1 MNEWNSSRCVTE
13 YYITLSLHMHGA
25 GTHTHTRGGGDSR
38 HTRVH
43 TPCSAAAGWG
53 AGCSLWSPKSKS
65 GSATHTEPGVPHSH
79 LCVPPR
85 EEAHGNIRDV

>member
-25 GTHTHTRGGGDSR
+25 GTHTHAGGGSR

-43 TPCSAAAGWG
+43 TPRSAAAGRG
-53 AGCSLWSPKSKS
+53 QVLAVEPDIEEREHH
-65 GSATHTEPGVPHSH
+65 THRARG
-79 LCVPPR
+79 PPR
-85 EEAHGNIRDV
+85 LSVCPPT